1 MTSSTDGRSFAS
13 HDTAGYVGF
22 ANLPN
27 QVHRKSVKK
36 GFEFTLMVVGESGLG
51 KSTLINSLFLT
62 DLYPDRQL
70 PSAAENAKKK
80 TIQIDASTV
89 EIEERG
95 VKLRLTVVDT
105 PGFGDAMDNT
115 DSFQQIIRYI
125 DEQFERYLRDESGLN
140 RKNII
145 DNRVHCCFYFI
156 NPYGRG
162 LKPLDLEVMKQLSN
176 KVSIVPVIAKADCL
190 TQKEIS
196 QLKKTILGE
205 IKEHGIKVY
214 TLPECDSD
222 EDEDFKKQVQQ
233 LRESMP
239 FAVVG
244 ANAMVEIKGK
254 KMRGRQYPWGIVE
267 VENPAHCDFVKLRT
281 MLITHMQDLQEVT
294 HDVHYENF
302 RSERLARQNA
312 AGSNSTKE
320 RHQQQGASMI
330 SLNTSETE
338 DEKER
343 KLREKDAEL
352 KRMQEMVAAMQE
364 QIKQQSQTSL
374 PSLANSAASSRF

>member
-1 MTSSTDGRSFAS
+1 MG
-13 HDTAGYVGF
+13 
-22 ANLPN
+22 
-27 QVHRKSVKK
+27 
-36 GFEFTLMVVGESGLG
+36 
-51 KSTLINSLFLT
+51 T
-62 DLYPDRQL
+62 DLYPDRLL

-196 QLKKTILGE
+196 DLKKTILKE
-205 IKEHGIKVY
+205 ITANGIKVY
-214 TLPECDSD
+214 SLPECDSD

-294 HDVHYENF
+294 HDLHYENF
-302 RSERLARQNA
+302 RSEVL
-312 AGSNSTKE
+312 SNSSNLNGSGMMGQSTSSIGRYADSESLEAKE
-320 RHQQQGASMI
+320 LEIQKM
-330 SLNTSETE
+330 
-338 DEKER
+338 
-343 KLREKDAEL
+343 REMMEH
-352 KRMQEMVAAMQE
+352 MQRQLVMQ
-364 QIKQQSQTSL
+364 
-374 PSLANSAASSRF
+374 

>member
-1 MTSSTDGRSFAS
+1 MSSSTEKAFSS

-62 DLYPDRQL
+62 DLYPDRQI
-70 PSAAENAKKK
+70 PGAAENVAKK
-80 TIQIDASTV
+80 TVQLDASTV

-105 PGFGDAMDNT
+105 PGFGDAIDDT

-176 KVSIVPVIAKADCL
+176 KVSIVPVIAKSDCL
-190 TQKEIS
+190 TPKEIS
-196 QLKKTILGE
+196 DLKKIILKE
-205 IKEHGIKVY
+205 IRDNGIKVY
-214 TLPECDSD
+214 TLPDCDSD

-233 LRESMP
+233 LRDSMP

-244 ANAMVEIKGK
+244 ANAMVEVKGK
-254 KMRGRQYPWGIVE
+254 KIRGRQYPWGIVE
-267 VENPAHCDFVKLRT
+267 VENPSHCDFVKLRT

-302 RSERLARQNA
+302 RSERLARQNE
-312 AGSNSTKE
+312 AGGNNAGDRFKSS
-320 RHQQQGASMI
+320 GVSMT
-330 SLNTSETE
+330 SLNTSEND

-374 PSLANSAASSRF
+374 PSLANNAASSRF

>member
-281 MLITHMQDLQEVT
+281 MLITHMRDLQEVT

-320 RHQQQGASMI
+320 RHQQPGASMT